1 MPIKI
6 TQLTSLAT
14 IDGTVIVPVI
24 DLGGVTPISKKSS
37 VADISAFILQ
47 GNAATATNLA
57 SSTTTLASTVVNS
70 SLTSVGTLTS
80 LTVTNT
86 IVGSVNGNSG
96 TATKLATARNINGV
110 AFDGTADISIT
121 TALATASDTVK
132 GGVIIPVVGTS
143 GITNSSGTIGL
154 AIATSSQLG
163 GVKIGAGINVSVDG
177 TLSGA
182 TRKFHGFG
190 VDTNS
195 NLIYYTT
202 EDTTINLQDST
213 GEDIYESVDIGTNEY
228 AYSLDADG
236 NLIVTYS

>member
-6 TQLTSLAT
+6 TQLTTLGT
-14 IDGTVIVPVI
+14 VDGTVVIPVVDI
-24 DLGGVTPISKKSS
+24 GGVTPISKRST
-37 VADISAFILQ
+37 VADLSTFILQ

-57 SSTTTLASTVVNS
+57 SSTTTLASTVVSS
-70 SLTSVGTLTS
+70 SLTSVGTLGN

-86 IVGSVNGNSG
+86 ISGSINGNAA

-110 AFDGTADISIT
+110 AFDGSADISIT
-121 TALATASDTVK
+121 TALATASDTIK
-132 GGVIIPVVGTS
+132 GGVIIPLVGTS

-154 AIATSSQLG
+154 AVATSSQLG
-163 GVKIGAGINVSVDG
+163 GVKIGAGINVAVDG
-177 TLSGA
+177 TLSGP
-182 TRKFHGFG
+182 TRKFHGFD
-190 VDTNS
+190 VDANS

-213 GEDIYESVDIGTNEY
+213 GADIYEDVDIGTNEY

>member
-6 TQLTSLAT
+6 TQLTSLGT
-14 IDGTVIVPVI
+14 VDGTVIVPVVDI
-24 DLGGVTPISKKSS
+24 GGVTPISKRST
-37 VADISAFILQ
+37 VTDLSAFILQ

-57 SSTTTLASTVVNS
+57 SSTTTLAATVVNS

-132 GGVIIPVVGTS
+132 GGIIIPVVGTS

-154 AIATSSQLG
+154 AVATSSQIG
-163 GVKIGAGINVSVDG
+163 GVKIGAVFGRVG
-177 TLSGA
+177 FYAGQSGGHSM
-182 TRKFHGFG
+182 T
-190 VDTNS
+190 
-195 NLIYYTT
+195 
-202 EDTTINLQDST
+202 
-213 GEDIYESVDIGTNEY
+213 DIVHAGLG
-228 AYSLDADG
+228 ALC
-236 NLIVTYS
+236 VFFK